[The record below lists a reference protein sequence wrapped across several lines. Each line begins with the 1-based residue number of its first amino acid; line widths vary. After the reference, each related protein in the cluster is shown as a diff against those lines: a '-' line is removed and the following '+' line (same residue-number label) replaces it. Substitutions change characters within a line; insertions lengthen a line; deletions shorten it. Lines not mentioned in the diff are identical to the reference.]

1 VSKVDYYIEKQDLE
15 ISLIV
20 STIRDIILSCAVQI
34 QESIKYKIPFYSYHS
49 NICYINVRKKTVDLG
64 FVNGANLSNHQ
75 GLLEVKDRVSV
86 KTISFQNVSE
96 IDESILRE
104 IIFEA
109 IMLDEIKI
117 SNKKKLIQQG
127 QNSINRTQ

>member
-1 VSKVDYYIEKQDLE
+1 MNKVDYYIEKQNLE

-34 QESIKYKIPFYSYHS
+34 QESIKYIIQFYSYHS
-49 NICYINVRKKTVDLG
+49 NICYINVRKKIVDLG

-86 KTISFQNVSE
+86 RTISFQNVSE
-96 IDESILRE
+96 IDESLLKE
-104 IIFEA
+104 LIFEA
-109 IMLDEIKI
+109 IMLDEIRKKGH
-117 SNKKKLIQQG
+117 NKM
-127 QNSINRTQ
+127 